1 MSEIKSLADELRES
15 IRKGTETENP
25 KNGRENEVVTKSK
38 RSAKRTESQEML
50 STLFTEILSHELT
63 GKEKL
68 MIRLDDKTVFLLK
81 QLKVSKGIDM
91 NKIISYSLQY
101 FFQKK
106 PELIQYIKES
116 LKSVEL

>member
-1 MSEIKSLADELRES
+1 MKEIKSLADELRET
-15 IRKGTETENP
+15 IRKGAEPESLENQDV
-25 KNGRENEVVTKSK
+25 EVPDVKKKKLSKKSV
-38 RSAKRTESQEML
+38 SLESL
-50 STLFTEILSHELT
+50 DVLFADILSHELS

-68 MIRLDDKTVFLLK
+68 MIRLEDRTVFILK

-91 NKIISYSLQY
+91 NKIISYSLQH
-101 FFQKK
+101 FFQSK